1 MRIGKIELMRFLG
14 AVLIMNAHFGYQ
26 DRPFQ
31 LSWFFVEFFYII
43 TGYFTMRHFE
53 KQEPQEHFE
62 AVKIAVEYTGK
73 KVCTVSPVY
82 YGSDIDYIYCY
93 ELALYRRRCIW
104 KLHTVI

>member
-73 KVCTVSPVY
+73 KFVQFLPYTTGAILITYIAMNWHYIGEGVY
-82 YGSDIDYIYCY
+82 I
-93 ELALYRRRCIW
+93 L
-104 KLHTVI
+104 V